1 MKHKTNKANSGLNNQ
16 HKISF
21 TLNGTRVSCEIKSS
35 SILLDLI
42 RDGFG
47 LKGTKPGCHEGEC
60 GACTVLVNGLPINSC
75 LFLAVNV
82 NGKNV
87 ITIEGLSNAD
97 GTLDP
102 VQESLVQNGAV
113 QCGFCTSGMAM
124 SLKALV
130 NHYEN
135 THLFPGETQKGVQT
149 RNEKKKYL
157 EGNLCRCTGYVKII
171 DAAEAV
177 ITGIKNQ
184 NTKINKQG

>member
-1 MKHKTNKANSGLNNQ
+1 MKSKTNKANSGLNNL

-21 TLNGTRVSCEIKSS
+21 ILNGTKVSCEIKSS
-35 SILLDLI
+35 TLLLDLI
-42 RDGFG
+42 RDVFG
-47 LKGTKPGCHEGEC
+47 LKGTKPGCNEGEC

-75 LFLAVNV
+75 LFLAVNA
-82 NGKNV
+82 NGKNI
-87 ITIEGLSNAD
+87 ITIEGLSNID

-113 QCGFCTSGMAM
+113 QCGFCSSGMAM

-130 NHYEN
+130 NYYEN
-135 THLFPGETQKGVQT
+135 TSPNKGEIRKEVPT
-149 RNEKKKYL
+149 RDEIKKYL

-177 ITGIKNQ
+177 ITKIKKQ
-184 NTKINKQG
+184 NSQVKTS